1 MAVVYLPHL
10 LTSYTGGQ
18 SEIAIDAPRVL
29 ELRAALDRRFP
40 GIQAELEQMAVAIDG
55 QIHNDADYERL
66 EQSTEVHFVP
76 RAAGG
81 A

>member
-1 MAVVYLPHL
+1 MAIVYLPHAL
-10 LTSYTGGQ
+10 NAYTGGR

-29 ELRAALDRRFP
+29 ELRAALERRFP

-55 QIHNDADYERL
+55 QIHHDADYERV
-66 EQSTEVHFVP
+66 EQRTEVHFVP
-76 RAAGG
+76 RVAGG